1 MRGWSNPSSF
11 YLPFLCKSPLFCNG
25 LKSSKKMEE
34 GDVGGRKKRKERER
48 ETSTPRRLTFE
59 KQTNKIDIPL
69 VSKNRILRRLDL

>member
-1 MRGWSNPSSF
+1 
-11 YLPFLCKSPLFCNG
+11 
-25 LKSSKKMEE
+25 MEE